1 MGNIYDY
8 YAATDDTQAL
18 ALFEGDALDDPF
30 GTIGLK
36 GADPFM
42 LLGTV
47 EAHLTGVAAEQVEAD
62 PRFCALLNDAEEEGP
77 WLVSLTDSL
86 RDALAAAAPEHLLG
100 AATAWTRTED
110 GGGADPALMA
120 DFLQRLGELARDAA
134 PGRRVY
140 CGMSL

>member
-8 YAATDDTQAL
+8 YAATDDRHAL
-18 ALFEGDALDDPF
+18 ALFADDRMDDPF
-30 GTIGLK
+30 GTLGLK
-36 GADPFM
+36 GADPYL

-47 EAHLTGVAAEQVEAD
+47 EAHLTGVSGEQVEAD
-62 PRFCALLNDAEEEGP
+62 PRFCGPLNEAEREGP

-86 RDALAAAAPEHLLG
+86 RDALAAATPERLLE

-110 GGGADPALMA
+110 GDGEDPALLA
-120 DFLQRLGELARDAA
+120 DFLERLGELARDAR
-134 PGRRVY
+134 PRRRLY